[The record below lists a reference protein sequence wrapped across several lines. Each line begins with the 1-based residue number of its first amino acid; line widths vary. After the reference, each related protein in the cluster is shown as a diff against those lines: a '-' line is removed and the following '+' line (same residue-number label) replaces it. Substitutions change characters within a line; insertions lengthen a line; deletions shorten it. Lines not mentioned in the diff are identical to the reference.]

1 MEAGYK
7 DARNA
12 KTMFAR
18 LKKAKLDGAATG
30 TALPK
35 PTTPTKKPTGGT
47 AAARKGGN
55 GGVLKAKG
63 GGVTKGG
70 RAKNAAKAVVTSA
83 VNGDAEVRDDD
94 EESVMDVKTENGGS
108 DAGKSSE
115 LEVGGSGGEVVVKD
129 EYSEST
135 DGQVVI
141 GFTAIN
147 DPGVL
152 EADELENA
160 EDEEDV

>member
-18 LKKAKLDGAATG
+18 LKKAKLDGATAG
-30 TALPK
+30 AALPK
-35 PTTPTKKPTGGT
+35 PTTPTKKSTGGT
-47 AAARKGGN
+47 GSARKVGN
-55 GGVLKAKG
+55 AGILKATG

-70 RAKNAAKAVVTSA
+70 RAKKAAKPVVASA
-83 VNGDAEVRDDD
+83 ANGDAEVRADD
-94 EESVMDVKTENGGS
+94 EEDGMDVKAESGGS
-108 DAGKSSE
+108 GDGESE
-115 LEVGGSGGEVVVKD
+115 VDGSGGEVTVKD
-129 EYSEST
+129 EQGEGG

-147 DPGVL
+147 DLGVL
-152 EADELENA
+152 EADELENE
-160 EDEEDV
+160 EDEGDV

>member
-35 PTTPTKKPTGGT
+35 PTTPTKKSTGGT
-47 AAARKGGN
+47 GSARKGGN
-55 GGVLKAKG
+55 GGILKAKG

-70 RAKNAAKAVVTSA
+70 RVKKAAKPVVAS
-83 VNGDAEVRDDD
+83 VMNGDAEVRADD
-94 EESVMDVKTENGGS
+94 EEDGMDFEAESGGS
-108 DAGKSSE
+108 GDGKSE
-115 LEVGGSGGEVVVKD
+115 AEGSGGEVAVKD
-129 EYSEST
+129 EHGEGE

-152 EADELENA
+152 EADELENE
-160 EDEEDV
+160 EDEQDV